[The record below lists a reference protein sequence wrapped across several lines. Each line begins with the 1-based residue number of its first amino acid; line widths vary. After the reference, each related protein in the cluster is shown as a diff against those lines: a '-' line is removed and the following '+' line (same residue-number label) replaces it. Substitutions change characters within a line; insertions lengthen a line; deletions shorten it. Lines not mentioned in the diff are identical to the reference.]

1 MDNNIVTNSS
11 GVYGNHTSN
20 LTDTGDRY
28 AAIELNQHTK
38 LPTNVSISGNILT
51 DNVRNSVYKDQYTL
65 SRDS

>member
-11 GVYGNHTSN
+11 GVYGNQTSN

-38 LPTNVSISGNILT
+38 RPTNVSISGNILT
-51 DNVRNSVYKDQYTL
+51 DNVRNSVYKNQY
-65 SRDS
+65 